1 MKANIFLALLFFS
14 CISTLSLQG
23 QEIGLA
29 GYYSDE
35 FEGSTTAYGERYDK
49 NKLTAAHKTHP
60 LGTYLRVTRLDNKKS
75 VVVRVNDQGPYVSRR
90 IVDVSRAAAKKLD
103 MISDGEAEVQV
114 EVVGSDKTKET
125 PAVKPTT
132 IAINTP
138 SPVPPTTERTT
149 TTTPPPT
156 KELTAPKPE
165 PKPEVKSPALQEKG
179 EITAKLSKEKS
190 IHQSDKGTLVRDDYN
205 AYGLYKIALERS
217 KSTGFGIQVVSVS
230 TYESAVAKVV
240 ELQGKWFDNV
250 LLSITKG
257 EDGLPDYKV
266 IMGPFK
272 TETAAQNY
280 LVSLKKKYKM
290 TGFVVSLDSSVH

>member
-1 MKANIFLALLFFS
+1 MKANILFALLFFS
-14 CISTLSLQG
+14 CISTLSLQA

-125 PAVKPTT
+125 PAVKLTT
-132 IAINTP
+132 VAINTP
-138 SPVPPTTERTT
+138 SPVPPTTEKITT
-149 TTTPPPT
+149 TAPPT
-156 KELTAPKPE
+156 HELTAPKPE
-165 PKPEVKSPALQEKG
+165 PKAEVKHPVLQEKG
-179 EITAKLSKEKS
+179 EVTAKLSKEKS
-190 IHQSDKGTLVRDDYN
+190 LPQADKGTLVRDNYN
-205 AYGLYKIALERS
+205 AYGLYKIAVQRS
-217 KSTGFGIQVVSVS
+217 KSAGFGIQVVSVS

-250 LLSITKG
+250 LLSISKG

-272 TETAAQNY
+272 TEIAAQNY
-280 LVSLKKKYKM
+280 LVSLKKKYKIA
-290 TGFVVSLDSSVH
+290 GFVINLGTTAP

>member
-1 MKANIFLALLFFS
+1 MKANILFALLFFS
-14 CISTLSLQG
+14 CISTLSLQA

-125 PAVKPTT
+125 QTVKSTTVAITTPGPVTPTAERIT
-132 IAINTP
+132 TTA
-138 SPVPPTTERTT
+138 PPTREV
-149 TTTPPPT
+149 
-156 KELTAPKPE
+156 TAPKA
-165 PKPEVKSPALQEKG
+165 EVRHPVLQEKG
-179 EITAKLSKEKS
+179 EVTAKLSKEKS
-190 IHQSDKGTLVRDDYN
+190 LPQADKGTLVRDNYN
-205 AYGLYKIALERS
+205 AYGLYKIAVQRS
-217 KSTGFGIQVVSVS
+217 KSAGFGIQVVSVS

-250 LLSITKG
+250 LLSISKG

-272 TETAAQNY
+272 TEIAAQNY
-280 LVSLKKKYKM
+280 LVSLKKKYKIA
-290 TGFVVSLDSSVH
+290 GFVINLGTTAP

>member
-1 MKANIFLALLFFS
+1 MKANILFALLFFS
-14 CISTLSLQG
+14 CISTLSLQA

-125 PAVKPTT
+125 PAVKPTNV
-132 IAINTP
+132 AITTP
-138 SPVPPTTERTT
+138 GPVPPTTA
-149 TTTPPPT
+149 PPT
-156 KELTAPKPE
+156 REVTAPKPE
-165 PKPEVKSPALQEKG
+165 PKAEVKHPVLQEKG
-179 EITAKLSKEKS
+179 EVTAKLSKETS
-190 IHQSDKGTLVRDDYN
+190 IPQADKGTLVRDNYN
-205 AYGLYKIALERS
+205 AYGLYKIAVQRS
-217 KSTGFGIQVVSVS
+217 KSVGFGIQVVSVS

-250 LLSITKG
+250 LLSISKG

-272 TETAAQNY
+272 TEIAAQNY
-280 LVSLKKKYKM
+280 LVSLKKKYKIA
-290 TGFVVSLDSSVH
+290 GFVINLGTTAP

>member
-1 MKANIFLALLFFS
+1 MKANILFALLFFS
-14 CISTLSLQG
+14 CISTLSLQA

-35 FEGSTTAYGERYDK
+35 FEGSATAYGERYDK

-132 IAINTP
+132 VAINTP
-138 SPVPPTTERTT
+138 SPVPPTTERITT
-149 TTTPPPT
+149 TASPT
-156 KELTAPKPE
+156 RELTAPKPE
-165 PKPEVKSPALQEKG
+165 PKVEVKHPVLQEKG
-179 EITAKLSKEKS
+179 EVTAKLSKETS
-190 IHQSDKGTLVRDDYN
+190 IPQADKGTLVRDYYN
-205 AYGLYKIALERS
+205 AYGLYKIAVQRS
-217 KSTGFGIQVVSVS
+217 KSVGFGIQVVSVS

-250 LLSITKG
+250 LLSISKG

-272 TETAAQNY
+272 TEIAAQNY
-280 LVSLKKKYKM
+280 LVSLKKKYKIA
-290 TGFVVSLDSSVH
+290 GFVINLGTTAP

>member
-1 MKANIFLALLFFS
+1 MKANILFALLFFS
-14 CISTLSLQG
+14 CISTLSLQA

-125 PAVKPTT
+125 PAVKLTTVAITTPGPVTPTPERIT
-132 IAINTP
+132 TTA
-138 SPVPPTTERTT
+138 PPTHEI
-149 TTTPPPT
+149 
-156 KELTAPKPE
+156 TAPKPE
-165 PKPEVKSPALQEKG
+165 PKAEVKHPVLQEKG
-179 EITAKLSKEKS
+179 EVTAKLSKEKS
-190 IHQSDKGTLVRDDYN
+190 LPQADKGTLVRDNYN
-205 AYGLYKIALERS
+205 AYGLYKIAVQRS
-217 KSTGFGIQVVSVS
+217 KSVGFGIQVVSVS

-250 LLSITKG
+250 LLSISKG

-272 TETAAQNY
+272 TEIAAQNY
-280 LVSLKKKYKM
+280 LVSLKKKYKIA
-290 TGFVVSLDSSVH
+290 GFVINLGTTAP

>member
-1 MKANIFLALLFFS
+1 MKANILFALLFFS
-14 CISTLSLQG
+14 CISTLSLQA

-125 PAVKPTT
+125 PAVKPTPV
-132 IAINTP
+132 AINTP
-138 SPVPPTTERTT
+138 GPVPPSTERITT
-149 TTTPPPT
+149 TSSPT
-156 KELTAPKPE
+156 RELTAPKPE
-165 PKPEVKSPALQEKG
+165 PKAEVKHPVLQEKG
-179 EITAKLSKEKS
+179 EVTAKLSKETS
-190 IHQSDKGTLVRDDYN
+190 IPQADKGTLVRDNYN
-205 AYGLYKIALERS
+205 AYGLYKIAVQRS
-217 KSTGFGIQVVSVS
+217 KSVGFGIQVVSVS

-250 LLSITKG
+250 LLSISKG

-272 TETAAQNY
+272 TEIAAQNY
-280 LVSLKKKYKM
+280 LVSLKKKYKIA
-290 TGFVVSLDSSVH
+290 GFVINLGTTAP